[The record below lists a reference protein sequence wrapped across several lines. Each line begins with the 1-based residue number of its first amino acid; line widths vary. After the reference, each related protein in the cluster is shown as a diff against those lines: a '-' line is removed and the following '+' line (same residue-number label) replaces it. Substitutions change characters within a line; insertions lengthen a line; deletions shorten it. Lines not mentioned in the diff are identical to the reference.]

1 MLNEKITTL
10 TKILT
15 MKKTN
20 ISVIG
25 LGSMG
30 LALAKTLLKSDSKIS
45 VWNRTLSKS
54 QDLNNKGVHVCLSPI
69 EALQCSEIIIVCL
82 SNYEAWKNI
91 IDSNQIDMDLSKK
104 TIVQLTSGSIE
115 EVTDHSDWVKKHNG
129 DLLEGAIISFPSEI
143 GTKDSSIILAG
154 NNEVIENC
162 KDIISLLFPIHTNL
176 GDNLIGPTVL
186 SRALVSGGL
195 AGLIGM
201 MNGVAICQKADISL
215 DHFKDIYIRRIN
227 SMIGQESKR
236 IIDAIAAKDT
246 KSTEASISAWGHG
259 QEALLSISK
268 TLDSNLDFQ
277 LALNSLFKQAVKSGL
292 EDHDLSA
299 MVKIFKMN
307 KQSNE

>member
-1 MLNEKITTL
+1 
-10 TKILT
+10 

-54 QDLNNKGVHVCLSPI
+54 QDLNNKDVHICLSPI

-162 KDIISLLFPIHTNL
+162 KDIISLLFPVHTNL

>member
-1 MLNEKITTL
+1 
-10 TKILT
+10 

-30 LALAKTLLKSDSKIS
+30 LALAKTLLRSDSKIS

-115 EVTDHSDWVKKHNG
+115 EVTDHSDWVKMHNG

-162 KDIISLLFPIHTNL
+162 KDIISLLFPVHTNL
-176 GDNLIGPTVL
+176 GNNLIGPTVL

>member
-1 MLNEKITTL
+1 
-10 TKILT
+10 

-54 QDLNNKGVHVCLSPI
+54 QDLNNRGVHVCLSPI

-82 SNYEAWKNI
+82 SNYEAWNNI
-91 IDSNQIDMDLSKK
+91 IDSNKIDMDLSKK

-115 EVTDHSDWVKKHNG
+115 EVSDHSDWVKKHNG

-299 MVKIFKMN
+299 MVKIFRMN

>member
-1 MLNEKITTL
+1 MR
-10 TKILT
+10 
-15 MKKTN
+15 KKN

-30 LALAKTLLKSDSKIS
+30 YALAKTLLKSDSKIS

-54 QDLNNKGVHVCLSPI
+54 QGLNDKGANVCLSPL
-69 EALQCSEIIIVCL
+69 EACKCSEIIIVCL
-82 SNYEAWKNI
+82 SNYEAWNNI
-91 IDSNQIDMDLSKK
+91 IDSHQIDIDLSKK

-115 EVTDHSDWVKKHNG
+115 EVTAHSDWVKKYNG
-129 DLLEGAIISFPSEI
+129 NLLEGAIISFPSEI
-143 GTKDSSIILAG
+143 GTKDSSVILAG

-162 KDIISLLFPIHTNL
+162 KDIISLLFPVQTNL

-186 SRALVSGGL
+186 SRALVSSVL

-201 MNGVAICQKADISL
+201 MNGIAICQKANISL
-215 DHFKDIYIRRIN
+215 DHFKNIYIGRIN
-227 SMIGQESKR
+227 PMINQESKR
-236 IIDAIAAKDT
+236 IIEAIIAEDT
-246 KSTEASISAWGHG
+246 KSTEASINAWGHG

-268 TLDSNLDFQ
+268 TLDLNLDFQ
-277 LALNSLFKQAVKSGL
+277 LTLNSLFKQAEKAGL

>member
-1 MLNEKITTL
+1 
-10 TKILT
+10 
-15 MKKTN
+15 MKKIN

-30 LALAKTLLKSDSKIS
+30 LALAKTLLKSDSNIS

-54 QDLNNKGVHVCLSPI
+54 HDLNNKGAHVCLSPI

-91 IDSNQIDMDLSKK
+91 IDSNQIDIDLSKK

-115 EVTDHSDWVKKHNG
+115 EVTAHSDWVKKHNG
-129 DLLEGAIISFPSEI
+129 NLLEGAIISFPTEI

-162 KDIISLLFPIHTNL
+162 KEIISLLFPIHTNL

-215 DHFKDIYIRRIN
+215 NHFKDIYIGRINPMINQESRRI
-227 SMIGQESKR
+227 IE
-236 IIDAIAAKDT
+236 AIVAEDT

-268 TLDSNLDFQ
+268 TLDVKLDFQ
-277 LALNSLFKQAVKSGL
+277 LALNSLFKQAVNAGV

-307 KQSNE
+307 KQSNEYR

>member
-1 MLNEKITTL
+1 
-10 TKILT
+10 

-30 LALAKTLLKSDSKIS
+30 FALAKTLLKSDSKIS

-54 QDLNNKGVHVCLSPI
+54 KDLNNKGAHVCLSPI
-69 EALQCSEIIIVCL
+69 EAFQCSEIIIVCL
-82 SNYEAWKNI
+82 SNYKAWNNI
-91 IDSNQIDMDLSKK
+91 IDSNQIDIDLSKK

-162 KDIISLLFPIHTNL
+162 KDIISLLFPLHTNL
-176 GDNLIGPTVL
+176 GDNIIGPTVL

-215 DHFKDIYIRRIN
+215 DHFKNIYIGRIN

-236 IIDAIAAKDT
+236 IIEAIAAKDT

-277 LALNSLFKQAVKSGL
+277 LALNSLFKQAAKEGL
-292 EDHDLSA
+292 QDHDLSA
-299 MVKIFKMN
+299 MFEIFKTN
-307 KQSNE
+307 KQLNK

>member
-1 MLNEKITTL
+1 
-10 TKILT
+10 

-54 QDLNNKGVHVCLSPI
+54 KDLNNKAVHVCLSPI

-91 IDSNQIDMDLSKK
+91 IASNQIDMDLSKK

-162 KDIISLLFPIHTNL
+162 KDIISLLFPVHTNL
-176 GDNLIGPTVL
+176 GNNLIGPTVL

-268 TLDSNLDFQ
+268 TLDANLDFQ
-277 LALNSLFKQAVKSGL
+277 LALNSLFKQAVKAGV

>member
-1 MLNEKITTL
+1 
-10 TKILT
+10 
-15 MKKTN
+15 MKKPN

-54 QDLNNKGVHVCLSPI
+54 KDLNNNGAHVCLSPI

-91 IDSNQIDMDLSKK
+91 IDSNQIDIDLSKK

-115 EVTDHSDWVKKHNG
+115 EVTAHSDWVKKHNG

-162 KDIISLLFPIHTNL
+162 KDIISLLFPLHTNL

-215 DHFKDIYIRRIN
+215 DHFKNIYIGRIN

-236 IIDAIAAKDT
+236 IIEAIATKDT

-268 TLDSNLDFQ
+268 TLDLNLDFQ
-277 LALNSLFKQAVKSGL
+277 LALNSLFKQAAKDGL
-292 EDHDLSA
+292 QDHDLSA
-299 MVKIFKMN
+299 MFEIFKTN
-307 KQSNE
+307 KQLNK

>member
-1 MLNEKITTL
+1 
-10 TKILT
+10 

-30 LALAKTLLKSDSKIS
+30 FALAKTLLKSDSKIS

-54 QDLNNKGVHVCLSPI
+54 QDLNNKGAHVCLSPI

-91 IDSNQIDMDLSKK
+91 IDSNQIDIDLSKK

-162 KDIISLLFPIHTNL
+162 KDIISLLFPLHTNL

-215 DHFKDIYIRRIN
+215 DHFKNIYIERIN
-227 SMIGQESKR
+227 SMINKESKR
-236 IIDAIAAKDT
+236 IIEAIAA
-246 KSTEASISAWGHG
+246 
-259 QEALLSISK
+259 
-268 TLDSNLDFQ
+268 
-277 LALNSLFKQAVKSGL
+277 
-292 EDHDLSA
+292 
-299 MVKIFKMN
+299 
-307 KQSNE
+307 

>member
-1 MLNEKITTL
+1 
-10 TKILT
+10 

-91 IDSNQIDMDLSKK
+91 IDSNQIDIDLSKK

-115 EVTDHSDWVKKHNG
+115 EVTAHSDWVKKHNG
-129 DLLEGAIISFPSEI
+129 NLLEGAIISFPTEI

-154 NNEVIENC
+154 NNEVIQNC
-162 KDIISLLFPIHTNL
+162 KEIISLLFPIHTNL
-176 GDNLIGPTVL
+176 GNNLIGPTVL

-227 SMIGQESKR
+227 SMIGQESRR

-268 TLDSNLDFQ
+268 NLDSNLDFQ
-277 LALNSLFKQAVKSGL
+277 LALNSLFKQAVNAGL

-299 MVKIFKMN
+299 MVKIFKIN

>member
-1 MLNEKITTL
+1 
-10 TKILT
+10 
-15 MKKTN
+15 MKKPN

-54 QDLNNKGVHVCLSPI
+54 KDLNNNGAHVCLSPI

-115 EVTDHSDWVKKHNG
+115 EVSDHSDWVKKHNG

>member
-1 MLNEKITTL
+1 
-10 TKILT
+10 

-82 SNYEAWKNI
+82 SNYEAWRNI

-215 DHFKDIYIRRIN
+215 DHFKDIYTRRIN

-259 QEALLSISK
+259 QAALLSISK

-277 LALNSLFKQAVKSGL
+277 LALNSLFKQAIKSGL

>member
-1 MLNEKITTL
+1 
-10 TKILT
+10 

-215 DHFKDIYIRRIN
+215 AHFKDIYIRRIN

-236 IIDAIAAKDT
+236 IIDAIAEKDT

>member
-1 MLNEKITTL
+1 
-10 TKILT
+10 

-91 IDSNQIDMDLSKK
+91 IDSNQIDIDLSKK

-162 KDIISLLFPIHTNL
+162 KDIISLLFPLHTNL

-215 DHFKDIYIRRIN
+215 DHFKNIYIERIN
-227 SMIGQESKR
+227 SMINKESKR
-236 IIDAIAAKDT
+236 IIEAIAAKDT

>member
-1 MLNEKITTL
+1 
-10 TKILT
+10 

-30 LALAKTLLKSDSKIS
+30 LALAKTLLKSDSNIS

-54 QDLNNKGVHVCLSPI
+54 QDLNNKGAHVCLSPI

-115 EVTDHSDWVKKHNG
+115 EVTAHSDWVKKHNG
-129 DLLEGAIISFPSEI
+129 NLLEGAIISFPSEI

-154 NNEVIENC
+154 NNEVMENC

-176 GDNLIGPTVL
+176 GGNLIGPTVL

-215 DHFKDIYIRRIN
+215 DHFKDIYIGRINPMINQESRRI
-227 SMIGQESKR
+227 IE
-236 IIDAIAAKDT
+236 AIVAEDT
-246 KSTEASISAWGHG
+246 KSTEASISAWGYG

>member
-1 MLNEKITTL
+1 
-10 TKILT
+10 

-30 LALAKTLLKSDSKIS
+30 LALAKTLLKSDSKIY

-91 IDSNQIDMDLSKK
+91 IASNQIDMDLSKK

-129 DLLEGAIISFPSEI
+129 NLLEGAIISFPTEI

-162 KDIISLLFPIHTNL
+162 KEIISLLFPIHTNL
-176 GDNLIGPTVL
+176 GYNLIGPTVL

-201 MNGVAICQKADISL
+201 MNGIAICQKADISL
-215 DHFKDIYIRRIN
+215 DHFKDIYIGRINPMINQESRRI
-227 SMIGQESKR
+227 IE
-236 IIDAIAAKDT
+236 AIVAEDT

-307 KQSNE
+307 K

>member
-1 MLNEKITTL
+1 
-10 TKILT
+10 

-91 IDSNQIDMDLSKK
+91 IDSNQIDIDLSKK

-162 KDIISLLFPIHTNL
+162 KDIISLLFPLHTNL

-186 SRALVSGGL
+186 SRALVSGAL

-215 DHFKDIYIRRIN
+215 DHFKNIYIERIN
-227 SMIGQESKR
+227 SMINKESKR
-236 IIDAIAAKDT
+236 IIEAIAAKDT

-277 LALNSLFKQAVKSGL
+277 LALNSLFKQAAKDGL
-292 EDHDLSA
+292 QDHDLSA
-299 MVKIFKMN
+299 MFEIFKTN
-307 KQSNE
+307 KQLNK

>member
-1 MLNEKITTL
+1 
-10 TKILT
+10 

-30 LALAKTLLKSDSKIS
+30 LALAKTLLRSDSKIS

-54 QDLNNKGVHVCLSPI
+54 QDLNNKGAHVCLSPI

-162 KDIISLLFPIHTNL
+162 KEIISLLFPIHTNL
-176 GDNLIGPTVL
+176 GGNLIGPTVL

-201 MNGVAICQKADISL
+201 MNGVAICQKAEISL
-215 DHFKDIYIRRIN
+215 DHFKDIYIGRIN
-227 SMIGQESKR
+227 PMIGQESKR

>member
-1 MLNEKITTL
+1 
-10 TKILT
+10 

-54 QDLNNKGVHVCLSPI
+54 QDLNNKAVHVCLSPI

-115 EVTDHSDWVKKHNG
+115 EVTAHSNWVKKHNG
-129 DLLEGAIISFPSEI
+129 NLLEGAIISFPTEI

-154 NNEVIENC
+154 NNL
-162 KDIISLLFPIHTNL
+162 SLIH
-176 GDNLIGPTVL
+176 I
-186 SRALVSGGL
+186 
-195 AGLIGM
+195 
-201 MNGVAICQKADISL
+201 
-215 DHFKDIYIRRIN
+215 
-227 SMIGQESKR
+227 
-236 IIDAIAAKDT
+236 
-246 KSTEASISAWGHG
+246 
-259 QEALLSISK
+259 
-268 TLDSNLDFQ
+268 
-277 LALNSLFKQAVKSGL
+277 
-292 EDHDLSA
+292 
-299 MVKIFKMN
+299 
-307 KQSNE
+307 

>member
-1 MLNEKITTL
+1 
-10 TKILT
+10 

-91 IDSNQIDMDLSKK
+91 IESNQIDMDLSKK

-162 KDIISLLFPIHTNL
+162 KDIISLLFPVHTNL

-259 QEALLSISK
+259 QAALLSISK

-277 LALNSLFKQAVKSGL
+277 LALNSLFKQAAKDGL
-292 EDHDLSA
+292 QDHDLSA
-299 MVKIFKMN
+299 MIEIFKTN
-307 KQSNE
+307 KQLNK

>member
-1 MLNEKITTL
+1 
-10 TKILT
+10 

-54 QDLNNKGVHVCLSPI
+54 QDLNNKGAHVCLSPI
-69 EALQCSEIIIVCL
+69 EAFQCSEIIIVCL
-82 SNYEAWKNI
+82 SNYKAWNNI

-115 EVTDHSDWVKKHNG
+115 EVTAHSDWVKKHNG
-129 DLLEGAIISFPSEI
+129 NLLEGAIISFPTEI

-162 KDIISLLFPIHTNL
+162 KEIISLLFPIHTNL

-215 DHFKDIYIRRIN
+215 DHFKDIYIGRINPMINQESRRI
-227 SMIGQESKR
+227 IE
-236 IIDAIAAKDT
+236 AIVAEDT

-268 TLDSNLDFQ
+268 TLDAKLDFQ
-277 LALNSLFKQAVKSGL
+277 LALNSLFKQAVKAGV

>member
-1 MLNEKITTL
+1 
-10 TKILT
+10 

-115 EVTDHSDWVKKHNG
+115 EVSDHSDWVKKHNG

-162 KDIISLLFPIHTNL
+162 KYIISLLFPIHTNL

-236 IIDAIAAKDT
+236 IIDAIASKDT

>member
-1 MLNEKITTL
+1 
-10 TKILT
+10 

-54 QDLNNKGVHVCLSPI
+54 QDLNNKGAHVCLSPI

-91 IDSNQIDMDLSKK
+91 IDSNQIDIDLSKK

-162 KDIISLLFPIHTNL
+162 KDIISLLFPLHTNL

-215 DHFKDIYIRRIN
+215 DHFKNIYIERIN
-227 SMIGQESKR
+227 SMINKESKR
-236 IIDAIAAKDT
+236 IIEAIAAKDNITAIKIKSARMLLAHGFLKKVFEVFEKYETSIDMITTSEIAVSLTIDNDRNLEFVT
-246 KSTEASISAWGHG
+246 KGENNAIIIY
-259 QEALLSISK
+259 QI
-268 TLDSNLDFQ
+268 N
-277 LALNSLFKQAVKSGL
+277 
-292 EDHDLSA
+292 
-299 MVKIFKMN
+299 
-307 KQSNE
+307 

>member
-1 MLNEKITTL
+1 
-10 TKILT
+10 

-54 QDLNNKGVHVCLSPI
+54 QDLNNKGAHVCLSPI

-91 IDSNQIDMDLSKK
+91 IDSNQIDIDLSKK

-162 KDIISLLFPIHTNL
+162 KDIISLLFPLHTNL

-215 DHFKDIYIRRIN
+215 DHFKNIYIERIN
-227 SMIGQESKR
+227 SMINKESKR
-236 IIDAIAAKDT
+236 IIEAIAAKDT

-277 LALNSLFKQAVKSGL
+277 LALNSLFKQAAKDGL
-292 EDHDLSA
+292 QDHDLSA
-299 MVKIFKMN
+299 MIEIFKTN
-307 KQSNE
+307 KQLNK

>member
-1 MLNEKITTL
+1 
-10 TKILT
+10 

-30 LALAKTLLKSDSKIS
+30 LALAKTLLKSDSNIS

-54 QDLNNKGVHVCLSPI
+54 QDLNNKGAHVCLSPI

-129 DLLEGAIISFPSEI
+129 NLLEGAIISFPTEI

-162 KDIISLLFPIHTNL
+162 KEIISLLFPIHTNL

>member
-1 MLNEKITTL
+1 
-10 TKILT
+10 

-30 LALAKTLLKSDSKIS
+30 SALAKTLLKSDSNIS

-54 QDLNNKGVHVCLSPI
+54 QDLNNKGAKVCLSPI
-69 EALQCSEIIIVCL
+69 EAFQASEIIIVCL
-82 SNYEAWKNI
+82 SNYEAWKKI
-91 IDSNQIDMDLSKK
+91 IDSNQIDIDLSNK

-115 EVTDHSDWVKKHNG
+115 EVTAHSDWVKKHNG
-129 DLLEGAIISFPSEI
+129 NLLEGAIISFPSEI

-162 KDIISLLFPIHTNL
+162 HDIISLLFPIHTNL
-176 GDNLIGPTVL
+176 GSNLIGPTVL

-201 MNGVAICQKADISL
+201 MNGVAICQKANISL

-236 IIDAIAAKDT
+236 IIEAIVSEDT

-268 TLDSNLDFQ
+268 TLDANLDFQ
-277 LALNSLFKQAVKSGL
+277 LALNNLFKQAVKAGV

-299 MVKIFKMN
+299 MVKIFKMS
-307 KQSNE
+307 KPSNE

>member
-1 MLNEKITTL
+1 
-10 TKILT
+10 
-15 MKKTN
+15 MKKKK

-30 LALAKTLLKSDSKIS
+30 SALAKTLLKSGSNIS
-45 VWNRTLSKS
+45 VWNRTVSKS
-54 QDLNNKGVHVCLSPI
+54 KDLNNKGAHVCLSPI
-69 EALQCSEIIIVCL
+69 DALHASEIIIVCL
-82 SNYEAWKNI
+82 SNYESWNNI
-91 IDSNQIDMDLSKK
+91 INSNQIDMDLSKK

-115 EVTDHSDWVKKHNG
+115 EVIAHSDWVKKHNG
-129 DLLEGAIISFPSEI
+129 NLLEGAIISFPSEI
-143 GTKDSSIILAG
+143 GTKDSSIVLAG

-162 KDIISLLFPIHTNL
+162 NDTISLLFPIKKNL

-201 MNGVAICQKADISL
+201 MNGIAICQKADISL
-215 DHFKDIYIRRIN
+215 DHFKDIYIGRINPMINQESRRI
-227 SMIGQESKR
+227 IEAVVGE
-236 IIDAIAAKDT
+236 DT

-259 QEALLSISK
+259 QEALLAISK
-268 TLDSNLDFQ
+268 TLDAKLDFQ
-277 LALNSLFKQAVKSGL
+277 LALKSIFKQALRAGL

-299 MVKIFKMN
+299 IVKIFKMN